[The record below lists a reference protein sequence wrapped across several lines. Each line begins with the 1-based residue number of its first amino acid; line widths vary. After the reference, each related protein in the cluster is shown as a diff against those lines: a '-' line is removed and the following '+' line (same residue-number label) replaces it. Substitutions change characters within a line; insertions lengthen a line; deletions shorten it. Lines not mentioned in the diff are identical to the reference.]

1 MFDSILIGA
10 KEKVPTC
17 GTLYKNVNRFVWNF
31 LIRDDNKFCRNDDD
45 NGVTY
50 LRMTMQPRPFRIEC
64 NLKSKPSI
72 FRRPF
77 HPSSN
82 CIIVARGM
90 RIRLFCTFAFYI
102 INKLLFF
109 LCNYNEYETC
119 EGNK

>member
-64 NLKSKPSI
+64 NLKSKTIDLPTPISSI
-72 FRRPF
+72 FELYNSRERNAN
-77 HPSSN
+77 SSF
-82 CIIVARGM
+82 
-90 RIRLFCTFAFYI
+90 LYI
-102 INKLLFF
+102 CVLYYK
-109 LCNYNEYETC
+109 
-119 EGNK
+119 